1 MAKTLA
7 VADQP
12 STGMQQLKALPQR
25 TGDFLKDVRSEM
37 KKVVTPSRL
46 EVQNTTAIVIV
57 TVFIF
62 AAYFALV
69 DYGVGHFMD
78 FLFKKLAKQ

>member
-7 VADQP
+7 VTDQP
-12 STGMQQLKALPQR
+12 STGMQHLKSLPQR

-37 KKVVTPSRL
+37 KKVITPSRL
-46 EVQNTTAIVIV
+46 EVQNTTTIVII

-69 DYGVGHFMD
+69 DYGVGHLMD